1 MMVVESE
8 SVAASVLRR
17 STNAKQE
24 IDSKIN
30 AYEREPVPEDKLY
43 GYLYFFGLFTSTH
56 TAGTEFA
63 SELIEF
69 ANLELEEPH
78 TNKSYVCEL
87 HNEPL

>member
-1 MMVVESE
+1 MTVVESE
-8 SVAASVLRR
+8 NVAASVADAAAAAAN
-17 STNAKQE
+17 STNAKKE

-43 GYLYFFGLFTSTH
+43 GYFYFFGLFTSTH

-69 ANLELEEPH
+69 ASLGLEDH
-78 TNKSYVCEL
+78 K
-87 HNEPL
+87 